1 MGPPNKKGI
10 ANLSKLLNNLQ
21 VCKMKNIKAIIFDLG
36 GVILNINYTLTIKEF
51 EKLGI
56 LNSTSYY
63 SKNKQKKIFDDL
75 ETGKISEKEFIN
87 TIKLKTIHASE
98 HQIKNAWNKMLLDLP
113 IKRVIIIKNMMKN
126 YQTFLLSNTNYIHIS
141 FFKNSLSESE
151 WKLFESAFHKIY
163 FSYKIGM
170 RKPSVKVFQYVLKE
184 NHLQPGNV
192 LFIDDSIQHIN
203 AAKTIGIITHHLKDS
218 EDLITILTD
227 KFQLKPH

>member
-1 MGPPNKKGI
+1 
-10 ANLSKLLNNLQ
+10 
-21 VCKMKNIKAIIFDLG
+21 MKNIKAIIFDLG
-36 GVILNINYTLTIKEF
+36 GVILNIDYNLTIKEF

-63 SKNKQKKIFDDL
+63 SKKKQKKLFDDL
-75 ETGKISEKEFIN
+75 ETGKIKDKEFIN
-87 TIKLKTIHASE
+87 TIKLKTNNASD

-113 IKRVIIIKNMMKN
+113 IKRVIHIKSIMKN

-151 WKLFESAFHKIY
+151 WKLFEGAFNKIY
-163 FSYKIGM
+163 FSYEMGM
-170 RKPSVKVFQYVLKE
+170 RKPSVKIFEYVLKE
-184 NHLQPGNV
+184 NHLHAENV

-203 AAKTIGIITHHLKDS
+203 AAKTIGIIAHHLKDS